1 LRPSPER
8 PARPVAA
15 ILVILLAAGACR
27 RDPRSTV
34 APTAAPA
41 ARPVTTVPVERS
53 GGVGVTAVPA
63 VVQARQRAALAA
75 RIPASVVELPLREG
89 DPVTAGQVV
98 ARLDDTALRS
108 ALAAA
113 QSSAKAADVD
123 LARVEAL
130 LKKGAATPKEA
141 EEARARAAGT
151 AAAVAAAG
159 DNLAYAVLRS
169 PFDGVVASRPANV
182 GDVVSP
188 GTTLVAIE
196 GRGGLEI
203 RATVE
208 ADLASHL
215 RIGSTLEAQ
224 VDGQRGAITA
234 TVRAVSAS
242 ADPATHRFE
251 IRADSPTAEG
261 MRSGLFARL
270 LIPSPSEVPRL
281 LVPATAVFQRG
292 GLNGLFVVQEGTARL
307 RWVATGPT
315 TGAKAE
321 VRAGVEAA
329 ERVAVDP
336 AGLTDGQPVTESAQ
350 EPR

>member
-1 LRPSPER
+1 MEPSESAPRPM
-8 PARPVAA
+8 VA
-15 ILVILLAAGACR
+15 ILLALGVVAVACGHEPRATPSGA
-27 RDPRSTV
+27 PGPPARSV
-34 APTAAPA
+34 A
-41 ARPVTTVPVERS
+41 TTPVERS
-53 GGVGVTAVPA
+53 GGLGVTAVPA
-63 VVQARQRAALAA
+63 TVQARQRAALAA
-75 RIPASVVELPLREG
+75 RIPASIVELPLREG
-89 DPVTAGQVV
+89 DAVAMGAVV

-113 QSSAKAADVD
+113 EAAAKTADAD

-141 EEARARAAGT
+141 EEGRARAAGT
-151 AAAVAAAG
+151 AAAVAAAK

-188 GTTLVAIE
+188 GTTVIEIE
-196 GRGGLEI
+196 GRSGLEA

-208 ADLASHL
+208 AGLVSQL
-215 RIGSTLEAQ
+215 RPGMALDAL
-224 VDGQRGAITA
+224 VDGQPGRLTA

-251 IRADSPTAEG
+251 IRADLPAAAG
-261 MRSGLFARL
+261 LRSGLFARL
-270 LIPSPSEVPRL
+270 FLPSPDAAPRL

-292 GLNGLFVVQEGTARL
+292 GLNGVFVVKEGTARL
-307 RWVATGPT
+307 RWIAPGPVL
-315 TGAKAE
+315 GASVE
-321 VRAGVEAA
+321 IRAGVDAG
-329 ERVAVDP
+329 ERVAAIP
-336 AGLTDGQPVTESAQ
+336 AGLVDGQPVTEAAT